1 MEKKIKMKFLKLS
14 HKKTVQLPKFG
25 GTGLGLTI
33 SNKLGLMSSH
43 LNLIS
48 EIGVEVLSIST

>member
-1 MEKKIKMKFLKLS
+1 MKFLKLS

-33 SNKLGLMSSH
+33 SNKLLGLMSSH

>member
-1 MEKKIKMKFLKLS
+1 MKFLKLS